1 MSSKTKAFILI
12 TGISLLLIGY
22 IVFLNNSLKEKKE
35 AIQTLE
41 NNNEQLLTGTRIL
54 ETENGKLVYKV
65 NEVTVT
71 SAELA
76 LTNSGLSEELKNAKV
91 KVKNLESLINLSIS
105 SKDTVTI
112 NTRDTLIQNL
122 PFKTFNYNTKWYQVK
137 GIQDNSTIKLDIGC
151 YHDISIA
158 NETIYKGWWIFKK
171 LLKTEVTVIVSNPK
185 DSVQKIQSFYI
196 SEKRRRKV
204 SN

>member
-22 IVFLNNSLKEKKE
+22 IIFLNNSLKEKKE

-171 LLKTEVTVIVSNPK
+171 PLKTEVTVIVSNPK

>member
-1 MSSKTKAFILI
+1 MDNKTKAFILVI
-12 TGISLLLIGY
+12 GISLLLVGCI
-22 IVFLNNSLKEKKE
+22 IFLSNSLKEKKE

-41 NNNEQLLTGTRIL
+41 NNNEQFLKGIRVL

-65 NEVTVT
+65 NEVTIT

-76 LTNSGLSEELKNAKV
+76 LVNSDLSEELKNAKV

-105 SKDTVTI
+105 SKDTTTV

-122 PFKTFNYNTKWYQVK
+122 PFRTFNYTTKWYQIK
-137 GIQDNSTIKLDIGC
+137 GIQDISTTKLDIGC

-158 NETIYKGWWIFKK
+158 NEIIYKGWWIFKK
-171 LLKTEVTVIVSNPK
+171 PLKTVATVIVSNPK
-185 DSVQKIQSFYI
+185 DSVQKVQSFYI

>member
-122 PFKTFNYNTKWYQVK
+122 PFKTFNYNTKWYQIK

-171 LLKTEVTVIVSNPK
+171 PLKTEVTVIVSNPK

>member
-76 LTNSGLSEELKNAKV
+76 LTNNSLSEELKNAKV

-105 SKDTVTI
+105 SKDTITI

-137 GIQDNSTIKLDIGC
+137 GIQDNSTTKLDIGC

-171 LLKTEVTVIVSNPK
+171 PLKTEVTVIVSNPK